1 MQFSLT
7 FTRLRQSWPLTPVLE
22 RSALRP
28 APLLCCLWLLAAVML
43 TVGLQAQPA
52 VAADGPPVFE
62 RDVRPIFK
70 AWCLDC
76 HGSGEELSG
85 GLDLRL
91 RRFAVSGG
99 DSGPA
104 IVPGSPEE
112 SLLLARLRAGEMP
125 PTKKK
130 VPPEQIAVIEAWI
143 AHQAPTLRDEPESL
157 PPGIDITPEE
167 RAFWAFQPIRR
178 PEMPQLE
185 NTVPAPAPSSGPP
198 VPGQPDVVRTPIDA
212 FILARLR
219 AEGLSMA
226 PEADRL
232 SLLRRAS
239 FDLLGLP
246 PTPEEIEAF
255 LHDPAPDA
263 YEAML
268 DRLLASPHYGERWAR
283 HWLDVAGYADSEGN
297 GSEDTPRPYAYKYR
311 DYVIRALNAD
321 RPLDR
326 FITEQLAGDEL
337 VPQPWSNLTP
347 EQVDILAA
355 TGFLRMVPDGTA
367 GGRVDE
373 AAAQQV
379 VADAI
384 KVLSSALLGLTVG
397 CAQCHDHRYDPVP
410 QVDYYRLRAAFEPAF
425 DPSHW
430 RLPSQRLLSLYT
442 DADRQQAALVAE
454 AVAALQAEYN
464 AKQARLVAEALEKEL
479 EKYPEPQRGELRQ
492 ALQTPAEQRSEQQR
506 ALLAAHPNLNITPGV
521 LYQYNQAAADELK
534 ADMARIAAKAAERPV
549 EDFVSLLCE
558 QPGVRPATHV
568 FYRGDHRLRRQQVQ
582 AGDLTICAPE
592 GARFEIPDAPMAAAS
607 SGRRLALARH
617 WTSGRHP
624 LVGRVLANRIWM
636 HHFGRGIVDTPG
648 DFGMLGSRPSHPELL
663 DWLADEL
670 VRQGW
675 SLKRMHKL
683 IMCSAVYR
691 QSSVPRTASHD
702 TRNRL
707 LGRFPIR
714 RLEAE
719 VLRDRI
725 LEAAG
730 RLDRTMYGPP
740 VPVELDA
747 VGQVIVKDDLPR
759 RSIYLEVRRSQPVS
773 LLAVFDQPSDVLH
786 CECRVPSTT
795 ASQALVLMNNDFVL
809 KHARLFAERVYSQPD
824 RSARIRH
831 AWQIA
836 YQRPPAEDELNLA
849 TEFLN
854 RQEAMLQAS
863 GHAEPELAAL
873 TNLCQQLFA
882 SHEFLYV
889 D

>member
-1 MQFSLT
+1 MDFGPRNARCLLVALSLT
-7 FTRLRQSWPLTPVLE
+7 AVV
-22 RSALRP
+22 
-28 APLLCCLWLLAAVML
+28 PLLVRAGRAA
-43 TVGLQAQPA
+43 
-52 VAADGPPVFE
+52 PPVFE

-76 HGSGEELSG
+76 HGAGLELSG

-91 RRFAVSGG
+91 RRFAVAGG

-104 IVPGSPEE
+104 VVPGSPEE
-112 SLLLARLRAGEMP
+112 SLLLARLKAGEMP

-143 AHQAPTLRDEPESL
+143 THQAPTMREEPESL

-178 PEMPQLE
+178 PDPPQLE
-185 NTVPAPAPSSGPP
+185 NTPAAPGPQSGPYA
-198 VPGQPDVVRTPIDA
+198 VQDQPDLVRTPIDA

-219 AEGLSMA
+219 AEGLTMA

-232 SLLRRAS
+232 TLLRRAS

-246 PTPEEIEAF
+246 PTPQDIEAF
-255 LHDPAPDA
+255 LNDPAPDA
-263 YEAML
+263 YETML

-311 DYVIRALNAD
+311 DYVIRAFNAD
-321 RPLDR
+321 RPLDQ
-326 FITEQLAGDEL
+326 FIIEQLAGDEL
-337 VPQPWSNLTP
+337 VPQPWTNLRP
-347 EQVDILAA
+347 EQIDVLAA
-355 TGFLRMVPDGTA
+355 TGFLRMAPDGTA
-367 GGRVDE
+367 SGRADE

-384 KVLSSALLGLTVG
+384 KIVSSALLGLTVG
-397 CAQCHDHRYDPVP
+397 CAQCHDHRYDPIP
-410 QVDYYRLRAAFEPAF
+410 QVDYYRLRAVFEPAF
-425 DPSHW
+425 DPANW
-430 RLPSQRLLSLYT
+430 RSPSQRLVSLYT
-442 DADRQQAALVAE
+442 DADRQQAAAVAE
-454 AVAALQAEYN
+454 AVAAMQAEYN

-479 EKYPEPQRGELRQ
+479 EKYPEPLRGELRS
-492 ALQTPAEQRSEQQR
+492 ACHTPADQRTEQQR
-506 ALLAAHPNLNITPGV
+506 ALLSAHPNLNITPGV

-534 ADMARIAAKAAERPV
+534 ADQARIAAKAAERPV
-549 EDFVSLLCE
+549 EDFVSVLSEL
-558 QPGVRPATHV
+558 PGRLPATHL
-568 FYRGDHRLRRQQVQ
+568 FYRGDHRMRRQQVEP
-582 AGDLTICAPE
+582 GDLTICAPE
-592 GARFEIPDAPMAAAS
+592 GERFEIPPASQATGS

-624 LVGRVLANRIWM
+624 LVGRVVANRIWM
-636 HHFGRGIVDTPG
+636 HHFGRGLVETPG
-648 DFGMLGSRPSHPELL
+648 DFGMLGSRPTHPELL

-683 IMCSAVYR
+683 IMTSAVYR
-691 QSSVPRTASHD
+691 QASVPRTPSPD
-702 TRNRL
+702 SQNRL
-707 LGRFPIR
+707 LGHFPLR

-730 RLDRTMYGPP
+730 RLDRTLFGPP
-740 VPVELDA
+740 IPAELDT
-747 VGQVIVKDDLPR
+747 VGQVVVKDDLPR
-759 RSIYLEVRRSQPVS
+759 RSIYLEVRRTRPNS
-773 LLAVFDQPSDVLH
+773 LLAAFDQPADSLH
-786 CECRVPSTT
+786 CECRTPSTT
-795 ASQALVLMNNDFVL
+795 ASQALMLMNSEFVL
-809 KHARLFAERVYSQPD
+809 KHARLFAERLRGQPD
-824 RSARIRH
+824 RPAQIRL

-836 YQRPPAEDELNLA
+836 YQRPPAEDELRLVQ
-849 TEFLN
+849 EFLAG
-854 RQEAMLQAS
+854 QTAHLQAAA
-863 GHAEPELAAL
+863 HPDPELAAL
-873 TNLCQQLFA
+873 ANLCQQLFA
-882 SHEFLYV
+882 SNEFLYV